1 MISAPAPE
9 TLILTRGD
17 VSRLMSQADW
27 LDAVETGFRAS
38 ANGEAVSPPPMA
50 IEGRCGT
57 FHAKGAAIGL
67 GRRFVALKLNGNFP
81 GNTASIGLPTIQGAV
96 LLCDGETGSVLAIID
111 SIEVTLRRTAAAT
124 ALAARFLARPDS
136 STILICGC
144 GEQGAAQLAAL
155 RDVLPLRRV
164 TAWDRDFERAQAFA
178 RTASD
183 SGIGAEPIRDLPP
196 DDSRFD
202 VIVTATTART
212 PFLEPPHLGAGAFV
226 AAVGAD
232 SPDKSEL
239 HPDAMRGARVV
250 ADVLDQCVAFGD
262 LRHALAAG
270 AIRLEDVH
278 AELAELVAGT
288 KSGRMSDDEI
298 TIFDSTGTAL
308 EDVAAAAA
316 IYAKASTQPG
326 IRSVALAG

>member
-1 MISAPAPE
+1 MTSQPPE

-17 VSRLMSQADW
+17 VSRLMSQGEW
-27 LDAVETGFRAS
+27 LEAVETGFRAS
-38 ANGEAVSPPPMA
+38 ARGEAVSPPPMA
-50 IEGRCGT
+50 IEGRGGT

-67 GRRFVALKLNGNFP
+67 GRHFVALKLNGNFP
-81 GNTASIGLPTIQGAV
+81 CNPAARGLQTIQGAV
-96 LLCDGETGSVLAIID
+96 LLCDGDTGSVLAIID

-124 ALAARFLARPDS
+124 ALAARYLARRDS
-136 STILICGC
+136 STVLICGC

-155 RDVLPLRRV
+155 RAVLPLRRV
-164 TAWDRDFERAQAFA
+164 TAWDRDFERARSFA
-178 RTASD
+178 RTADD
-183 SGIGAEPIRDLPP
+183 SGIEAEPVRDLVEA
-196 DDSRFD
+196 RFD

-212 PFLEPPHLGAGAFV
+212 PFLEPRHLGAGTFV

-250 ADVLDQCVAFGD
+250 VDVLDQCAAFGD

-278 AELAELVAGT
+278 GELAELVAGT
-288 KSGRMSDDEI
+288 KPGRMSDDEI

-308 EDVAAAAA
+308 EDAAAAVA

-326 IRSVALAG
+326 IRSVALAD